1 MSRRA
6 LVRAAAGVLLLALAV
21 AAVAVAR
28 GTADA
33 ATAFRDSQA
42 VWQQG
47 TVPVPVRS
55 PGLTQRIGETL
66 LGIRVRSD
74 VLRAYERYR
83 AGLADVI
90 PGTTYPQTR
99 ARFEAIETLRGLRAS
114 VGGERDRAA
123 VDVFLGVV
131 LAGSASGTGPQR
143 QAQLDSALAAI
154 TRAAAEDPSNATAK
168 LDLEVLLR
176 AQSPSKAS
184 SSRSGSA
191 TKQRQPPESA
201 RNPTAPARAE
211 GNGF

>member
-6 LVRAAAGVLLLALAV
+6 LVRAAVGVLLLALAV

-47 TVPVPVRS
+47 TKPVPVGS

-66 LGIRVRSD
+66 LGIRVRSE
-74 VLRAYERYR
+74 VLRAYARYR

-90 PGTTYPQTR
+90 PGTTDPQTR

-114 VGGERDRAA
+114 VGDERDRAA

-131 LAGSASGTGPQR
+131 LAGSASGAGPQR

-154 TRAAAEDPSNATAK
+154 TRAAAEDPFNATAK

-176 AQSPSKAS
+176 AQSPSKAN

-191 TKQRQPPESA
+191 TKQRQPKESA

-211 GNGF
+211 GTGF